1 MYEYWYDEKNDKSSG
16 KQCKKWSDVD
26 PETSIKKYMDSLGE
40 DDYESEYIEN
50 PKTGSYE
57 DVKGED
63 YEKLHRLTDEWR
75 KQEESIDDEYNKK
88 RNSIIHSDDN
98 Y

>member
-1 MYEYWYDEKNDKSSG
+1 
-16 KQCKKWSDVD
+16 
-26 PETSIKKYMDSLGE
+26 MDSLGE
-40 DDYESEYIEN
+40 DDYESEYIKN

-75 KQEESIDDEYNKK
+75 KQEESIDDEYDKK
-88 RNSIIHSDDN
+88 RNIIIHNDDN